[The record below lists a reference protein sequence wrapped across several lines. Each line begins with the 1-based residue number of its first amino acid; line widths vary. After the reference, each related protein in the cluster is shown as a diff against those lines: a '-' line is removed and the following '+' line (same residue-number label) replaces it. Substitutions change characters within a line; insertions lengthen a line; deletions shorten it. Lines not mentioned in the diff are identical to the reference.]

1 MIDPAHQ
8 VLGKA
13 RDFANEVGGGGLDLK
28 HYKKVVKLKKRTFG
42 MELRVLIA
50 LE

>member
-28 HYKKVVKLKKRTFG
+28 HYKKVVKLKNVHS
-42 MELRVLIA
+42 EWSS
-50 LE
+50 EC